1 MQESMQADVIN
12 NVMKR
17 LDANLAKY
25 DERIAE
31 SIVQINTDLSKK
43 FVT

>member
-17 LDANLAKY
+17 LDANLEKY

-31 SIVQINTDLSKK
+31 SIVQINVDLNKK
-43 FVT
+43 FIS